1 MKSMNT
7 LQRVTVV
14 NVPVSSLSIPS
25 AESATA
31 LLGHFLSGRSPLTL
45 KAYRQDIVDFQT
57 FCQEPTP
64 SAAIAALFSRASG
77 DANATLLAYRASLI
91 ARTLSPATINRRL
104 AALRSLVR
112 LGRSLGFV
120 TWSLD
125 IQNVPARSYRDTQG
139 PGIPAFRRLLTSLDA
154 RPGPKSTRDR
164 AILRLLFDLGLRRG
178 EVSSL
183 EISDLDIERGLLAVK
198 SKGHRDKD
206 LLALPSPTR
215 AALQAW
221 LTVRGSHPG
230 PLFRNFDRAKKSP
243 ERLTGTGI
251 YNLLE
256 RLGRKL
262 KLHIRPH
269 GLRHTA
275 ITEAIKSARAAGIG
289 LEEVQDFSRHKDIK
303 TLLIYRD
310 RERNVQ
316 GRLADL
322 VAGQA
327 APTA

>member
-1 MKSMNT
+1 M
-7 LQRVTVV
+7 
-14 NVPVSSLSIPS
+14 
-25 AESATA
+25 ESATA
-31 LLGHFLSGRSPLTL
+31 LLGHFLSGRCPLTL

-57 FCQEPTP
+57 FCQEATP
-64 SAAIAALFSRASG
+64 PAAIAALFSRAPG

-125 IQNVPARSYRDTQG
+125 IQNVPARAYRDTQG
-139 PGIPAFRRLLTSLDA
+139 PGIPAFRRLLASLDA

-251 YNLLE
+251 YNLC
-256 RLGRKL
+256 
-262 KLHIRPH
+262 
-269 GLRHTA
+269 
-275 ITEAIKSARAAGIG
+275 
-289 LEEVQDFSRHKDIK
+289 
-303 TLLIYRD
+303 LLYTSPSPRD
-310 RERNVQ
+310 RTRS
-316 GRLADL
+316 RMPSSA
-322 VAGQA
+322 
-327 APTA
+327 